1 MHRHLTSL
9 FLFAILGPPALASA
23 VPPQIDT
30 MAKRTAA
37 CIQCHGAQGRSTGTA
52 YYPRIAGKPEGYL
65 FNQLINF
72 REGRR
77 INPAMNHLVEHLS
90 DDYLREMAAYFAAQ
104 HLPYPAPART
114 TVAAATLERG
124 KQLVTAGDRARGLP
138 ACIACHGQ
146 TLAGVA
152 PALPGLLGLS
162 RDYLN
167 MQFGAWR
174 NGVRRGAKPDC
185 MANIA
190 RTLSPADVT
199 AVTAWL
205 SAQAVPQ
212 NYQAATSRAP
222 LPMPCG
228 GVQ

>member
-9 FLFAILGPPALASA
+9 PLLVLLTIPGLAGAATPP
-23 VPPQIDT
+23 IDS
-30 MAKRTAA
+30 MAQRTAA

-72 REGRR
+72 RAARR

-90 DDYLREMAAYFAAQ
+90 DAYLREMAAYFAAQ
-104 HLPYPAPART
+104 HPPHPAPART
-114 TVAAATLERG
+114 TAGSATLEHG
-124 KQLVTAGDRARGLP
+124 KRLVTTGDRARGLP
-138 ACIACHGQ
+138 ACVACHGQ

-174 NGVRRGAKPDC
+174 NGARKSTKPDC
-185 MANIA
+185 MAHIA
-190 RTLSPADVT
+190 RKLTPDDVA

-205 SAQAVPQ
+205 SAQPVPAD
-212 NYQAATSRAP
+212 YRPAATAVS